1 MVRRVMRGRAPAR
14 TPPGSLSP
22 GSAWQRLRR
31 PPSESLVRASSHEV
45 SSQKFECAPRDLRA
59 LGGLRGGTSVAAS
72 VVMRSLAPSLICSI
86 PSLYRLLDERARLAG
101 GTGGR
106 TGSGTGGTSGTGG
119 AGGSA
124 GSPGT
129 VTLQVLF
136 GSAQTFC
143 DENAA
148 CSSTQH
154 LSLMT
159 AAGQPLTL
167 SPTGCV
173 TSCATCGPVACPE
186 YATIACPA
194 GNWGTAVT
202 GSTFAWDGTY
212 FESGACEPN
221 GASVAIACLDTKVAP
236 AGTYIAQF
244 CATPGT
250 LSTTDGGGQLCTATG
265 AEECAAVEFSF
276 PSPQPVVIA
285 FPASLVLPP

>member
-1 MVRRVMRGRAPAR
+1 
-14 TPPGSLSP
+14 
-22 GSAWQRLRR
+22 
-31 PPSESLVRASSHEV
+31 
-45 SSQKFECAPRDLRA
+45 
-59 LGGLRGGTSVAAS
+59 
-72 VVMRSLAPSLICSI
+72 MRSLAPGLIFSILLFLFTGCSTS
-86 PSLYRLLDERARLAG
+86 PLVSG

-106 TGSGTGGTSGTGG
+106 TGSGTGGTTGTGG
-119 AGGSA
+119 AGGAA

-129 VTLQVLF
+129 VTLQVMF
-136 GSAQTFC
+136 TSGQTFC

-159 AAGQPLTL
+159 AAGGPLTL
-167 SPTGCV
+167 SPTGCI

-221 GASVAIACLDTKVAP
+221 GASVAIPCVDTKVAP

-250 LSTTDGGGQLCTATG
+250 LSATDGGGALCTATG

-285 FPASLVLPP
+285 FPANLVLPP